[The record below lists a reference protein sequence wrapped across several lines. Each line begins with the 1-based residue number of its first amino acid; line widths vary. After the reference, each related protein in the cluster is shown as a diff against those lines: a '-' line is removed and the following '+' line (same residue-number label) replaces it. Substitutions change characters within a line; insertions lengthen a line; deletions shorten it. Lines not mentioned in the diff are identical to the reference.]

1 MIAPPPVLQGEKTR
15 LRPLLEDDLPRLV
28 RWFNTP
34 EVRYWLHASERP
46 DATLDIITDRFL
58 TSWDAAMNAFW
69 IIETLDGRPIGNL
82 RLLDIDPHHHR
93 CELAISIGEAGH
105 LGRGFGADAIRR
117 SLAFAFDD
125 LGLRRVDLLTDADN
139 ERGLRCY
146 EKCGFVREGLL
157 RKRRLRFGQPV
168 DMVIMSVLREDR
180 LGASA

>member
-28 RWFNTP
+28 HWFNTP
-34 EVRYWLHASERP
+34 DVRYWLHASERP
-46 DATLDIITDRFL
+46 DATLETITQRFV
-58 TSWDAAMNAFW
+58 TNWDAEASIFW
-69 IIETLDGRPIGNL
+69 IIETLDEKPIGNL
-82 RLLDIDPHHHR
+82 RLLDIDPHHRR
-93 CELAISIGEAGH
+93 CELAISVGDVDH
-105 LGRGFGADAIRR
+105 LGRGYGTDAIRR
-117 SLAFAFDD
+117 SLAFAFGD

-168 DMVIMSVLREDR
+168 DMVMMSVLREDWME
-180 LGASA
+180 A